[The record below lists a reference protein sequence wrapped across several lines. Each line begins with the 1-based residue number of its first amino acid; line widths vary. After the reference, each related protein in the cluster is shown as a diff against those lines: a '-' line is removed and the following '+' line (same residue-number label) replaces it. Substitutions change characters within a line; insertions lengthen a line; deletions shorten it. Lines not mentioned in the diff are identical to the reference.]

1 MITRTLLNVQEEV
14 LSVYFTDVMTSYVV
28 LYSNRYETFRQQYW
42 NGLKKRYVHCTERAR
57 GSEIG
62 KRHFSNTN

>member
-28 LYSNRYETFRQQYW
+28 LYSNRYETFRQQY
-42 NGLKKRYVHCTERAR
+42 
-57 GSEIG
+57 
-62 KRHFSNTN
+62 

>member
-28 LYSNRYETFRQQYW
+28 LYSNRYKTFRQKYW
-42 NGLKKRYVHCTERAR
+42 NGLKKPYVHCTERAR
-57 GSEIG
+57 ELWDR
-62 KRHFSNTN
+62 KTHFSNTN